1 MASTPVRPDTWELE
15 DFASALPEPGQA
27 RPFRAVGERHLG
39 PLSQGGYAPPAAPRA
54 STPPMDPA
62 AMRAQVMAE
71 VAAQHRADIAAAE
84 RRGHDAGYRE
94 GAAQAG
100 EAAHAALRPLC
111 ESLENA
117 LASLR
122 EHEQRF
128 LGNLQENTVAVALA
142 VARVIVDREVNADIA
157 IVEELVRRALNEFP
171 LDQPVRVRV
180 HPEDLELLMDGAS
193 AQAGAAAPHAERW
206 DPRREL
212 SWLPDP
218 LVARGGAV
226 LEGRERIVDGRVDT
240 GLERVFRRLCHV
252 T

>member
-1 MASTPVRPDTWELE
+1 MASTPVRSDPWELE
-15 DFASALPEPGQA
+15 DFASGLPEAGGA
-27 RPFRAVGERHLG
+27 RPFRSTGERH
-39 PLSQGGYAPPAAPRA
+39 SPPASHRA
-54 STPPMDPA
+54 AHLPLDPA
-62 AMRAQVMAE
+62 ALRAQVAAE
-71 VAAQHRADIAAAE
+71 LAAQHRADIAAAE
-84 RRGHDAGYRE
+84 RRGRDAGYRD
-94 GAAQAG
+94 GAAEAG
-100 EAAHAALRPLC
+100 AAAHAALHPLR
-111 ESLENA
+111 ESLEAA

-157 IVEELVRRALNEFP
+157 IVEELVRRALAEFP

-180 HPEDLELLMDGAS
+180 HPEDLALLTDGPGT
-193 AQAGAAAPHAERW
+193 QPGAAAHPVERW